1 MLKDCH
7 VIIGLAHHEVNPNR
21 LYRLARRKAGT
32 GKAGH
37 HGGRGRNRHG
47 VRTLIIEIIYDGQ
60 LGVNGNRNKIRGFGN
75 HIKPRIGNVRICTLS
90 NKEAFEIV
98 MRKGISLLGDG
109 HSVIVDCGLTKER
122 VQRFEDLV
130 RDAHTKL
137 YKFFLKASHDTLLER
152 VRSRDRIHGG
162 DTNVER
168 FEEVFKIVHDKDFKD
183 FIVIETDRLSVE
195 DVANA
200 IIKVV
205 AK

>member
-1 MLKDCH
+1 M
-7 VIIGLAHHEVNPNR
+7 IILLDGSKGAGKTSVGALLIKEINDASILSLDIE
-21 LYRLARRKAGT
+21 RRALPDKE
-32 GKAGH
+32 KS
-37 HGGRGRNRHG
+37 
-47 VRTLIIEIIYDGQ
+47 RTEL
-60 LGVNGNRNKIRGFGN
+60 
-75 HIKPRIGNVRICTLS
+75 
-90 NKEAFEIV
+90 NKEAFEII

-122 VQRFEDLV
+122 VQRFEDLA

-168 FEEVFKIVHDKDFKD
+168 FEEVFKIVHDKDLKD
-183 FIVIETDRLSVE
+183 FIVIETDRLSAE